1 MLRTDLLFLYDFTIL
16 CIGLL
21 ENIRSVSNAELLTA
35 NTLLISP
42 SVAVRFLG
50 YK

>member
-35 NTLLISP
+35 NTLDCTIARSYT
-42 SVAVRFLG
+42 S
-50 YK
+50 